1 MPDNFLKSCPK
12 NWKPIVYTIVLEI
25 VHNIV
30 HDIVHES
37 VHKITQRLL
46 GLEIN
51 EIESATG
58 KRPTAQIQ
66 KQTKFAGI

>member
-1 MPDNFLKSCPK
+1 M
-12 NWKPIVYTIVLEI
+12 YTIVLEI